1 VDVEDLRRVLGSV
14 FLRDLRTVEPEKKG
28 LLVGDDLRIHEEKG
42 AYVLRFLKGTPESTR
57 AKYRTKL
64 DEGSIPYKV
73 GKDFTT

>member
-1 VDVEDLRRVLGSV
+1 MEELRRVLGSV
-14 FLRDLRTVEPEKKG
+14 FLRDLRTIEPDKKG

-42 AYVLRFLKGTPESTR
+42 GYVLRFLKGTPESTR

-64 DEGSIPYKV
+64 EESSIAYKL

>member
-1 VDVEDLRRVLGSV
+1 MDVEDLRRVLGSV
-14 FLRDLRTVEPEKKG
+14 FLRDLRIVEPDRKG

-57 AKYRTKL
+57 ARYRTKL
-64 DEGSIPYKV
+64 DEGSIAYKV